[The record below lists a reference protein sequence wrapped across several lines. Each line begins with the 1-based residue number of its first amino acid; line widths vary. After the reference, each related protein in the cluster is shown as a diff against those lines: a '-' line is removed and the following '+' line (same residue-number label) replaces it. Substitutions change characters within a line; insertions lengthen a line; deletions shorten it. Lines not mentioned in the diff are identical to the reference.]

1 MKTTVTGAYPKISDE
16 HQDLRRA
23 LHRHDR
29 GELDTDG
36 LSAVLDESTR
46 WAIGELDWA
55 GVDVIN
61 DGQVRWDDLLAPFA
75 RAWSGCDR
83 GPLERFYD
91 NNTYFRQPVITG
103 PITSEGTT
111 LVRDFE
117 FARGVARG
125 ELKAAVCGPLTFAT
139 LAEDR
144 HYRSLEERTLA
155 VADAIAAE
163 IRGLGLAGATLVDI
177 EEPALVAPRALALAR
192 AAIERLAV
200 GGVRS
205 RYTLF
210 FPADPLLDSPRR
222 SQSRG
227 LRRVRSRVRTPS
239 KVNALRQRGPRDRPT
254 ANTRVDR
261 KELSG
266 LIEEALSSP
275 ADYLGSRPDGL
286 EICRTMSRC
295 TEAEGACPRLR
306 TRGRVKAERS
316 VLLTT
321 SFGSSA
327 TRHLQKHETRSAPE
341 LG

>member
-29 GELDTDG
+29 GELDANG
-36 LSAVLDESTR
+36 LSGVLDESTR

-55 GVDVIN
+55 GLDVIN

-75 RAWSGCDR
+75 RAWTGCDR

-103 PITSEGTT
+103 PITTEGTT

-125 ELKAAVCGPLTFAT
+125 QLKVAVCGPLTFAT

-144 HYRSLEERTLA
+144 HYRSLEDRTLA

-163 IRGLGLAGATLVDI
+163 IRGLGAAGATLVDV
-177 EEPALVAPRALALAR
+177 EEPALVAHPEHFALAR

-200 GGVRS
+200 AGVPLALQT
-205 RYTLF
+205 YF
-210 FPADPLLDSPRR
+210 FPADSLLDALAAFPVA
-222 SQSRG
+222 QVG
-227 LRRVRSRVRTPS
+227 VDVRSRDTKALERLNT
-239 KVNALRQRGPRDRPT
+239 LRQTVVLGIVDAR
-254 ANTRVDR
+254 NTRVETES
-261 KELSG
+261 ELVK
-266 LIEEALSSP
+266 LIEAALKQVP
-275 ADYLGSRPDGL
+275 ADYLWLAPTTGL
-286 EICRTMSRC
+286 EYLPHDVAVKKLKALVAAAHAT
-295 TEAEGACPRLR
+295 G
-306 TRGRVKAERS
+306 GVKA
-316 VLLTT
+316 
-321 SFGSSA
+321 
-327 TRHLQKHETRSAPE
+327 
-341 LG
+341 

>member
-1 MKTTVTGAYPKISDE
+1 MKTTVTGAYPKISDD

-29 GELDTDG
+29 GELDADG
-36 LSAVLDESTR
+36 LSGVLDESTR

-177 EEPALVAPRALALAR
+177 EEPALVAHPEHFALAR

-200 GGVRS
+200 AGVPLALHT
-205 RYTLF
+205 YF
-210 FPADPLLDSPRR
+210 FPADPLLDALAAFPVA
-222 SQSRG
+222 QVG
-227 LRRVRSRVRTPS
+227 VDVRSRDTHTLERL
-239 KVNALRQRGPRDRPT
+239 NALRQTVVLGIVDAR
-254 ANTRVDR
+254 NTRVETEI
-261 KELSG
+261 ELVG
-266 LIEEALSSP
+266 LIEAALKQVP
-275 ADYLGSRPDGL
+275 ADYLWLAPTTGL
-286 EICRTMSRC
+286 EYLPHDVAVQKLKALVAAAHAT
-295 TEAEGACPRLR
+295 G
-306 TRGRVKAERS
+306 GVKA
-316 VLLTT
+316 
-321 SFGSSA
+321 
-327 TRHLQKHETRSAPE
+327 
-341 LG
+341 

>member
-29 GELDTDG
+29 GELDADG
-36 LSAVLDESTR
+36 LSGVLDESTR

-139 LAEDR
+139 LAEDH

-155 VADAIAAE
+155 VADAVAAE
-163 IRGLGLAGATLVDI
+163 IRGLGLAGATLVDV
-177 EEPALVAPRALALAR
+177 EEPALVAHPEHFALAR

-200 GGVRS
+200 AGVPLALQT
-205 RYTLF
+205 YF
-210 FPADPLLDSPRR
+210 FPADPLLDALAAFPVA
-222 SQSRG
+222 QVG
-227 LRRVRSRVRTPS
+227 IDVRSRETHALERL
-239 KVNALRQRGPRDRPT
+239 NALRQTVVLGIVDAR
-254 ANTRVDR
+254 NTRVETES
-261 KELSG
+261 ELVS
-266 LIEEALSSP
+266 LIEAALKQVP
-275 ADYLGSRPDGL
+275 AEYLWLAPTTGL
-286 EICRTMSRC
+286 EYLPHDVAVQKLKVLVAAARAT
-295 TEAEGACPRLR
+295 G
-306 TRGRVKAERS
+306 GVKA
-316 VLLTT
+316 
-321 SFGSSA
+321 
-327 TRHLQKHETRSAPE
+327 
-341 LG
+341 